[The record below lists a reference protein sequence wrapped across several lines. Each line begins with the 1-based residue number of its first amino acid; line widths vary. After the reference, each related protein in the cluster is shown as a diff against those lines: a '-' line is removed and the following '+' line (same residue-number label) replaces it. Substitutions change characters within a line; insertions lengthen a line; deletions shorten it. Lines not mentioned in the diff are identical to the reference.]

1 MTFPL
6 VPTALAAGA
15 ALAALTAAT
24 RVRAV
29 QVLDDTVERW
39 ADPHRARWRYVAG
52 AATLTGEKFVH
63 PVIGGATALAVY
75 LARRPGDPW
84 RAVLPLA
91 AASLGGITV
100 HHVVKFLYHRP
111 RPEVALRRDKT
122 EAAFPSGHTTNATAV
137 VATSAW
143 ILAHENL
150 LPPSVALWIAVM
162 LCLATGVS
170 RVALGWHWATDVLG
184 GWLAGMGIAALCC
197 LMYEVLARR

>member
-1 MTFPL
+1 MTFPF

-29 QVLDDTVERW
+29 QTLDDAVERW
-39 ADPHRARWRYVAG
+39 MGPHRARWHSLAG

-63 PVIGGATALAVY
+63 PLIGAATALAVY

-111 RPEVALRRDKT
+111 RPEVALQRLKT

-137 VATSAW
+137 VVTSAW
-143 ILAHENL
+143 ILAHEGL
-150 LPPSVALWIAVM
+150 LPPAVALGIAGA
-162 LCLATGVS
+162 LCLATGAS

-184 GWLAGMGIAALCC
+184 GWLAGAGIAALCC
-197 LMYEVLARR
+197 LLYEVLARQ